1 MTQNDTA
8 KDGLIAYT
16 LVEAVREKMAKEQG
30 FASWTNMLQEKD
42 TTVIMAEMRSRNDP
56 KWQKILNDPVAA
68 ETLMG
73 LRSMQDAGLAMTC
86 DESIVPNEVE
96 IQRIINSAP
105 TDNGKRTLR
114 RLAEVL
120 VATTFPAI
128 VNQQG

>member
-56 KWQKILNDPVAA
+56 KWQKILNDHVAA

-105 TDNGKRTLR
+105 TDNGSWYTERAR
-114 RLAEVL
+114 R
-120 VATTFPAI
+120 
-128 VNQQG
+128 